1 MSDTVKMK
9 LTFPRGKQ
17 QPGETVEVPA
27 DEVHRWH
34 GFAEPI
40 EDKPKDDEKGEAKPD
55 ETAKTSADKNPTTG
69 SVPQKAAGK

>member
-17 QPGETVEVPA
+17 MPGEIVEVAA
-27 DEVHRWH
+27 DEVHRWK
-34 GFAEPI
+34 GYAEPVD
-40 EDKPKDDEKGEAKPD
+40 DKVDEP
-55 ETAKTSADKNPTTG
+55 AKTSADKNPTTG

>member
-1 MSDTVKMK
+1 MSDTVKMT

-27 DEVHRWH
+27 DEVHRWK

-40 EDKPKDDEKGEAKPD
+40 DDKKAD
-55 ETAKTSADKNPTTG
+55 ETAKAAGDKNPTTG

>member
-17 QPGETVEVPA
+17 MPGEIVEVAA
-27 DEVHRWH
+27 DEVHRWK
-34 GFAEPI
+34 GYAEVVD
-40 EDKPKDDEKGEAKPD
+40 DKKADEA
-55 ETAKTSADKNPTTG
+55 AKTAGDKNPTTG

>member
-17 QPGETVEVPA
+17 MPGEVIEVAA
-27 DEVHRWH
+27 DEVHRWK
-34 GFAEPI
+34 GFAEPVD
-40 EDKPKDDEKGEAKPD
+40 DKKAD
-55 ETAKTSADKNPTTG
+55 ETAKAPADKNPTTG

>member
-17 QPGETVEVPA
+17 MPGEIVEVAA
-27 DEVHRWH
+27 DEVHRWK
-34 GFAEPI
+34 GYAEPVD
-40 EDKPKDDEKGEAKPD
+40 DKKADDA
-55 ETAKTSADKNPTTG
+55 AKTSADKNPTTG